1 MNAQKNVTDTCPS
14 CDHDLCSRG
23 EQPNVFKATM
33 AQTGYCA
40 NPDCENY
47 QSDFVL
53 SERHMT
59 MIELCLYAE
68 AKRRLG
74 IM

>member
-1 MNAQKNVTDTCPS
+1 MNTQKHTDTCPN
-14 CDHDLCSRG
+14 CDRGLCSHG

-33 AQTGYCA
+33 AQVGYCV

-47 QSDFVL
+47 QSDFVF
-53 SERHMT
+53 SERPMT
-59 MIELCLYAE
+59 TTELCQYTE